1 MTTNFLPDYC
11 RNLPVPASTDCN
23 AKADD
28 MTFLKTPFRI
38 LALAF
43 AAQLAAAPAGAQD
56 PGQMPPTGVSFVTLK
71 ARDLPVASEL
81 PGRIAPVRIAEVRSR
96 VTGVVQERV
105 FEQGSLVK
113 AGDVLYKIDPSLFR
127 VRVASADASLKR
139 AEATALN
146 ARQQFERQKVLQK
159 SNASTD
165 VEYENKFAALA
176 QANAD
181 VALAQAALDEAKINL
196 GYTEVKAPISGVIG
210 GALVTEGALVNA
222 DSGDPLATI
231 QQIDPVYADF
241 TQPAGELLSI
251 RRQIAAGTLAA
262 APENAKVQLVFDDGS
277 IHDQNGKL
285 LFSSTTVDA
294 TTGQLT
300 LRAEFPN
307 PHRNLLPGLYV
318 RVRIEQAVRKNTLS
332 IPQRAVMR
340 DATGAATVYVV
351 GAENKAEARPVK
363 LGTSLAGEWIVESGV
378 AEGDKVIVEGGQK
391 IGPGMVVA
399 PEEFKPAAQNQ
410 ADANATQPAK

>member
-1 MTTNFLPDYC
+1 
-11 RNLPVPASTDCN
+11 
-23 AKADD
+23 
-28 MTFLKTPFRI
+28 MTFLKTPIRF
-38 LALAF
+38 LALAL
-43 AAQLAAAPAGAQD
+43 AAQMTAAPARAQD

-71 ARDLPVASEL
+71 ARDMPLTSEL

-96 VTGVVQERV
+96 VTGVVQARV

-113 AGDVLYKIDPSLFR
+113 SGDVLFKIDPALFR
-127 VRVASADASLKR
+127 VRVASARASLQR
-139 AEATALN
+139 AQATALN
-146 ARQQFERQKVLQK
+146 AGQQFERQKVLQARK
-159 SNASTD
+159 ASSD
-165 VEYENKFAALA
+165 VEFESASAALA

-181 VALAQAALDEAKINL
+181 VALAQAALDEAEINL
-196 GYTEVKAPISGVIG
+196 SYTEVKAPISGVIG

-222 DSGDPLATI
+222 DSGSALATI

-241 TQPAGELLSI
+241 TQPAGELLAI
-251 RRQIAAGTLAA
+251 RRDIASGKLTA
-262 APENAKVQLVFDDGS
+262 APENQKIQLIFDDGS
-277 IHDQNGKL
+277 VHGKDGKL
-285 LFSSTTVDA
+285 LFSSTTVDS

-307 PHRNLLPGLYV
+307 PNRELLPGLYV
-318 RVRIEQAVRKNTLS
+318 RVHIEQAVRKNTLS

-340 DATGAATVYVV
+340 DATGAASVYVV

-363 LGTSLAGEWIVESGV
+363 LGTAMSGEWIVDSGLV
-378 AEGDKVIVEGGQK
+378 EGDKVIVEGGQK

-399 PEEFKPAAQNQ
+399 PEEWKPAGQNPAENPGQ